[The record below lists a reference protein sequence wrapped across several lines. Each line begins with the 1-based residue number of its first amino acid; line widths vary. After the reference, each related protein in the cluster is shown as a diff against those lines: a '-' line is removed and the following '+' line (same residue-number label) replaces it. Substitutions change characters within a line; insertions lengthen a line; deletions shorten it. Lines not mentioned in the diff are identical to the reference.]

1 MTTAIQQYI
10 DLYRQNASAVAQH
23 APEALNALRAE
34 ALHVLES
41 TAFPKKG
48 EEDYEATDLTAAFAP
63 DYGVNINRRAFSPDA
78 MASFRCDVPNLSTC
92 LYFFFNDIFAASRTA
107 ERNTPEGL
115 VIESFAQA
123 QERHPAILSQYL
135 GKVANMQQPEVALNT
150 LLAQDGILIYVP
162 KGMVVEKPIQLV
174 NIFNASMPLMAFRR
188 ILVVLD
194 EGAQAKLLA
203 CDHTQEAT
211 HAYLSSQVVEIV
223 AKRGATFD
231 YYDMEE
237 SNANTSRV
245 ASVFVK
251 QEEGSNVLIDS
262 ITLLNGFT
270 RNNYVVSI
278 DGEHTE
284 THLLG
289 MAIASQRQ
297 HIDNHTHISHNAPN
311 GHSHEMMKYVLR
323 DQAVGAFSGRVLVS
337 ENCPHTEAYQGNRNI
352 VASPSAKMY
361 SKPQLEIYTDDV
373 QCSHGSATGQLN
385 EEALFYM
392 QSRGVSHDEAKQL
405 LMQAFMSDVIEG
417 VRLPALKDRLHH
429 LVEKRFR
436 GQLSMCADCSGTRCG
451 AKIEDV

>member
-10 DLYRQNASAVAQH
+10 DLYRQNASAVTQH

-48 EEDYEATDLTAAFAP
+48 QEDYEATDLNAAFAP
-63 DYGVNINRRAFSPDA
+63 DYGVNINRHPFNPDA
-78 MASFRCDVPNLSTC
+78 MAAFRCDVPNLSTC

-135 GKVANMQQPEVALNT
+135 GKVANMQLPEVALNT

-174 NIFNASMPLMAFRR
+174 SIFNASMPLMALRR

-203 CDHTQEAT
+203 CDHTQEASHT
-211 HAYLSSQVVEIV
+211 YLSSQVVEIV

-237 SNANTSRV
+237 SNPNTTRV

-251 QEEGSNVLIDS
+251 QEAESNVLIDS

-278 DGEHTE
+278 DGEHAE

-289 MAIASQRQ
+289 MAIASDRQ
-297 HIDNHTHISHNAPN
+297 HIDNHTHISHNAASC
-311 GHSHEMMKYVLR
+311 HSNEMMKYVLR
-323 DQAVGAFSGRVLVS
+323 DQAVGAFSGRVLVN
-337 ENCPHTEAYQGNRNI
+337 ENCPHTVAYQGNRNI
-352 VASPSAKMY
+352 VASAEARMY

-392 QSRGVSHDEAKQL
+392 QSRGVSKDEAKQL
-405 LMQAFMSDVIEG
+405 LMQAFMSDVIDG

-429 LVEKRFR
+429 LVEKCFR
-436 GQLSMCADCSGTRCG
+436 GQLTMCGDCSSTHCG
-451 AKIEDV
+451 AKIEKV